1 MTNKLNIAP
10 LHVGIS
16 VPDMEEAVRWYC
28 DVLGCEKLS
37 DKYLPALGSRV
48 VFLRLGDFKIELFQN
63 DEWRPLPENRR
74 VPNEDIKVCGTKHIC
89 FGTDNMTEL
98 KKYFDEKKVDCATD
112 VFQVNG
118 HGVLFIRDVA
128 GNLIEFIEDK

>member
-1 MTNKLNIAP
+1 MTNKLNILP

-16 VPDMEEAVRWYC
+16 VPDMDEAVKWYC

-37 DKYLPALGSRV
+37 DRYLPALSSRV
-48 VFLRLGDFKIELFQN
+48 VFLQLGNFKIELFQN

-74 VPNEDIKVCGTKHIC
+74 MPNEDIKVCGTKHIC
-89 FGTDNMTEL
+89 FSTDDMSAL